1 MSDNEDVFKAIEE
14 QGTRAPQFR
23 IYLLSEGRPP
33 IAGLSGALPDYE
45 IVLPRSKNEIAFIR
59 KMAIESREEFRRECE
74 RVAAIMAPLLV
85 PDSCLGCVYDDAR
98 GKTRFQMELR
108 KTDESPR
115 FVETDPGSDLG

>member
-1 MSDNEDVFKAIEE
+1 MSDNEDVFRAIEE

-23 IYLLSEGRPP
+23 IYLLSEERPP

-59 KMAIESREEFRRECE
+59 KMAIESKEEFRLECE

-85 PDSCLGCVYDDAR
+85 PDSYLGCVYDDAR

-115 FVETDPGSDLG
+115 FIETDPGSDLG